1 MRAAVPPAC
10 AYYRLPR
17 PRCLRLR
24 PRFRPP
30 GSGGS
35 PWLEVGEGAVF
46 TAASDDI
53 NRICLSASIC
63 NEAAFFGE
71 DDEKDHR

>member
-1 MRAAVPPAC
+1 VTRSVT
-10 AYYRLPR
+10 LPR

-46 TAASDDI
+46 TAASEI
-53 NRICLSASIC
+53 NRIMSVGINLQWSRLFWWGRRERQQI
-63 NEAAFFGE
+63 
-71 DDEKDHR
+71 DHK